1 MVCHYLAV
9 RGLETKMT
17 VGLEGLH
24 AKLLCQ
30 FQGTV
35 VIGSCCVRFSGF
47 YMGNNFA
54 HQSQENG
61 CHPSFVTFTAKGQA
75 TPHGITA

>member
-9 RGLETKMT
+9 RELETEMT

-30 FQGTV
+30 FQGTA

-47 YMGNNFA
+47 DMGNNFTR
-54 HQSQENG
+54 QSQEKG
-61 CHPSFVTFTAKGQA
+61 C
-75 TPHGITA
+75 